1 MIELGTL
8 VRYTFDGDIGIVVK
22 VLGGLYDVKW
32 SDGSFGEHLI
42 TEFEVIA

>member
-22 VLGGLYDVKW
+22 VHGGLYDVKW
-32 SDGSFGEHLI
+32 SDGSFGEHVI
-42 TEFEVIA
+42 TDLKVLS

>member
-22 VLGGLYDVKW
+22 VHGVYHDVKW
-32 SDGSFGEHLI
+32 SDGSFGEHVI
-42 TEFEVIA
+42 TDLKVIA